1 MALSFPRIAC
11 FGCESLD
18 ESLTNQVPSSKE
30 NGLIAQG
37 GGNDH
42 QVVVGSEH
50 EVMAPE

>member
-42 QVVVGSEH
+42 QARGRKQH
-50 EVMAPE
+50 EVMATE